1 MQYLVGREFSRP
13 DLPRQKT
20 RWIAHDS
27 CLATGWEKLRSPLPA
42 FPGGGPGGG
51 PARLRVG
58 AVGLQAVF
66 LILVLARGESGGLEL
81 PAALLMATYL
91 SMTTF
96 IRA

>member
-1 MQYLVGREFSRP
+1 MCNIFCGKRIF
-13 DLPRQKT
+13 KT
-20 RWIAHDS
+20 GTSTTENDS

-91 SMTTF
+91 SMTNF